1 MNNLSMNMK
10 EIELTAK
17 WFTTVTNDLLIL
29 LNQEGQIEYINP
41 SFERAMQYSLSEIK
55 NQSYLT
61 FVHEQD
67 REHTFEHIELLKKD
81 QFIPFINRY
90 KRKDGTYY
98 RLHWVMMAVSGSGYI
113 QGVAKPIEYSNNH
126 GKVLSTRTWYNSFYG
141 YSGEAAHMFDL
152 EGRVIAANTAFEK
165 LFGWTAEEIIGK
177 ELEIIP
183 PDRQYEFDQA
193 KEEVLNGSR
202 IVNFQTLRVKKDGT
216 IFPVSVTYSKIC
228 DDSGEIVALSAIIKD
243 LTELVNTQKI
253 VEQQSEFMAEQEK
266 LLKNISDNIN
276 EIVCLYDIQMGKYV
290 YISPSYERVWGF
302 DLQEVY
308 KDANVIFDTVYEEDI
323 DQVRAFF
330 LTPHH
335 YTAELEYRIVTN
347 SGEVKWIRTKITP
360 VKDNDGTIVRYLSIS
375 EDVSELKESE
385 LLIKK
390 SDKLGV
396 VGQLAAGI
404 AHEIRNPLTAVK
416 GFLQLLNQET
426 KTKYADIILTE
437 LERIEFIMNEFLML
451 AKPHEEMKMEE
462 KSVLDV
468 LKEVITFMGPEAILN
483 QVEIITEF
491 TDEPLMVICEQKQ
504 LKQVFINLI
513 KNAIEA
519 IPSGGQIFIRTMVKS
534 NGFVCI
540 EVEDNGIG
548 ISKERIER
556 LGEPFYSS
564 KEKGTGLGLVV
575 SFKIIENHKGTI
587 QISSEEGNGTTV
599 QMLLPLVK

>member
-1 MNNLSMNMK
+1 MNTK
-10 EIELTAK
+10 EIDLTAK

-41 SFERAMQYSLSEIK
+41 SFERAVQYSLLEIK
-55 NQSYLT
+55 DQNYLT
-61 FVHEQD
+61 FVHKQD
-67 REHTFEHIELLKKD
+67 REHTLEHLELLKKD

-98 RLHWVMMAVSGSGYI
+98 RLHWIMAAISGSGYI
-113 QGVAKPIEYSNNH
+113 QGVARPIEYSNNH
-126 GKVLSTRTWYNSFYG
+126 GKILSTRTWYNSFYG

-152 EGRVIAANTAFEK
+152 EGRVIAANKAFEK
-165 LFGWTAEEIIGK
+165 LFGWKAEEMVGK
-177 ELEIIP
+177 RLEIIP

-216 IFPVSVTYSKIC
+216 IIPVSVTYSKVC
-228 DDSGEIVALSAIIKD
+228 DDGGEIVALSAIIKD

-323 DQVRAFF
+323 DQARVFF

-335 YTAELEYRIVTN
+335 SAKELEYRIVTN
-347 SGEVKWIRTKITP
+347 SGELKWIRTKVTP

-390 SDKLGV
+390 SDNLGV

-426 KTKYADIILTE
+426 ETKYAEIILTE

-451 AKPHEEMKMEE
+451 AKPHGEMKMEE
-462 KSVLDV
+462 KSVIDV

-519 IPSGGQIFIRTMVKS
+519 IPSGGQVFVRTMVKS

-540 EVEDNGIG
+540 EVEDNGVG
-548 ISKERIER
+548 ISNERIER

-564 KEKGTGLGLVV
+564 KEKGTGLGLMV
-575 SFKIIENHKGTI
+575 SLKIIENHKGTF

-599 QMLLPLVK
+599 QILLPLVK

>member
-10 EIELTAK
+10 EVELTAK

-41 SFERAMQYSLSEIK
+41 SFERAIQYSLSEIK
-55 NQSYLT
+55 NQNYLT

-67 REHTFEHIELLKKD
+67 REHTLEHLELLKKD

-98 RLHWVMMAVSGSGYI
+98 RFHWIMAAISGSGYI
-113 QGVAKPIEYSNNH
+113 QGVARPIEYSNNH

-165 LFGWTAEEIIGK
+165 LFGWTAEEMVGK

-216 IFPVSVTYSKIC
+216 IIPVSVTYSKVC
-228 DDSGEIVALSAIIKD
+228 DDNGEIVALSAIIKD

-308 KDANVIFDTVYEEDI
+308 KDANVIFDTVYEEDV
-323 DQVRAFF
+323 DQARAFF

-335 YTAELEYRIVTN
+335 SAKELEYRIVTN
-347 SGEVKWIRTKITP
+347 GGELKWIRTKVTP

-426 KTKYADIILTE
+426 ETKYADIILTE

-462 KSVLDV
+462 KSIVDV

-519 IPSGGQIFIRTMVKS
+519 IPSGGQVFVRTMVKS

-540 EVEDNGIG
+540 EVEDNGVG
-548 ISKERIER
+548 ISNEKIER

-564 KEKGTGLGLVV
+564 KEKGTGLGLMV
-575 SFKIIENHKGTI
+575 SFKIIENHKGTF
-587 QISSEEGNGTTV
+587 QIFSEEGNGTTV
-599 QMLLPLVK
+599 QILLPLVK